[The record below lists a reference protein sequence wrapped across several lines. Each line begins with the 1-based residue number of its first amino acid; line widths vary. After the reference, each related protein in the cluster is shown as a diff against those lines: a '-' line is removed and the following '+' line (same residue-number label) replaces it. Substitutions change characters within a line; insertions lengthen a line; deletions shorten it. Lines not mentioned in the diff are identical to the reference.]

1 MNKQRRVKITNVIIK
16 LSAIAEEFNAVY
28 EEEESVYDNMPENL
42 QGSQRYT
49 DMETALEFMDS
60 ARDDLAS
67 AFESLMSV
75 E

>member
-1 MNKQRRVKITNVIIK
+1 MNKQRRAKISNVIIK
-16 LSAIAEEFNAVY
+16 LSAIAEELEAVY

-49 DMETALEFMDS
+49 DMETALEYMDD

-67 AFESLMSV
+67 AIENLMSV